1 MNRENLANAEL
12 AAAINDSQT
21 SITLKTGQGGNF
33 TQFPLVCTMT
43 PPGQLSTKDNSEV
56 VLLTDVTSD
65 TATITRAQ
73 YGFSAKSFPIGSIIA
88 NGIYK
93 EDFDAIQDAID
104 LKYDASNPDGFV
116 DATGA
121 ASAAPVQS
129 VAGKTGEVSLSQD
142 DVGLPNVDDT
152 ADVNKPISTA
162 TQTALNAKANASD
175 TVNLTGNQTIAGVK
189 TFSSSPVVPTAT
201 TNTQAV
207 NKAQMDTAD
216 AQKVNKAGDTMTGP
230 LQNTAT
236 SSVTYSQTRGGKR
249 IAFGA
254 SSAGRGI
261 LYNYTDSIEML
272 NVLSD
277 GTGICLGNS
286 NDTQVRRGTG
296 FPNGVVSAPVG
307 STYIDTNATNGAI
320 EWKKATGTGNT
331 GWVVSVGDT
340 GWRNCN
346 SILDTFWDSSG
357 AMFALRRIGS
367 TVYVRL
373 SDIKVGASPSG
384 ARTLLKSLTNNAW
397 PVGFGNEFWGVI
409 LTSGIGV
416 AGWPGKI
423 TPSVATHDLGVS
435 VFTVLSPGNYTTG
448 DTISG
453 NFDYTVRSAWPS
465 TLPGTSA

>member
-121 ASAAPVQS
+121 ASASPVQS

-142 DVGLPNVDDT
+142 DVGLPNVNDT
-152 ADVNKPISTA
+152 SDAEKPVSTA
-162 TQTALNAKANASD
+162 TQTALNAKANATD
-175 TVNLTGNQTIAGVK
+175 TVNLTGNQTVAGVK

-216 AQKVNKAGDTMTGP
+216 ALKVNKAGDTMTGP
-230 LQNTAT
+230 LESTNT
-236 SSVTYSQTRGGKR
+236 SGVCYRQTRAAKNIGSGTSGTGN
-249 IAFGA
+249 F
-254 SSAGRGI
+254 SV
-261 LYNYTDSIEML
+261 YNFTNSFELFHAY
-272 NVLSD
+272 SD
-277 GTGICLGNS
+277 GTGVSLGDSS
-286 NDTQVRRGTG
+286 NAPRLLHGTG
-296 FPNGVVSAPVG
+296 FPDGVVSAPVG
-307 STYIDTNATNGAI
+307 STYYDKNATNGAI

-340 GWRNCN
+340 GW
-346 SILDTFWDSSG
+346 IIPSSSLLVNTTSGG
-357 AMFALRRIGS
+357 ARVRRINAMVYLFFDNVVLNSGS
-367 TVYVRL
+367 GGVSIITAIPLGFRTR
-373 SDIKVGASPSG
+373 ASE
-384 ARTLLKSLTNNAW
+384 RTIQGIGLNNNATLW
-397 PVGFGNEFWGVI
+397 QV
-409 LTSGIGV
+409 
-416 AGWPGKI
+416 
-423 TPSVATHDLGVS
+423 VS
-435 VFTVLSPGNYTTG
+435 VFDSVSYWCFSSTAGGNTSVRPSTGIQGTVQYVT
-448 DTISG
+448 D
-453 NFDYTVRSAWPS
+453 DAWPT
-465 TLPGTSA
+465 TLP

>member
-129 VAGKTGEVSLSQD
+129 VAGKTGDVTLD
-142 DVGLPNVDDT
+142 KADVGLPKVNDT
-152 ADVNKPISTA
+152 SDAEKPVSTA
-162 TQTALNAKANASD
+162 TQMALNEKANAFD

-201 TNTQAV
+201 TGTQAV
-207 NKAQMDTAD
+207 NKAQMDAAD
-216 AQKVNKAGDTMTGP
+216 ALKVDKTSTPSQIYRTMPNGSQSTITYDDNATAWTIPRRVGSGELLVATPWEANHATTKAYVDARVPIT
-230 LQNTAT
+230 
-236 SSVTYSQTRGGKR
+236 
-249 IAFGA
+249 
-254 SSAGRGI
+254 
-261 LYNYTDSIEML
+261 
-272 NVLSD
+272 
-277 GTGICLGNS
+277 
-286 NDTQVRRGTG
+286 GTG

-307 STYIDTNATNGAI
+307 STYIDTAATNGAI

-340 GWRNCN
+340 GWRNIASLIYLPDYYSVANTDVSYLRIRRFSNTVHLLGRVDIVASTTTTPQNLVSN
-346 SILDTFWDSSG
+346 SGLAGFHSPIAYSPIIKYQANNGWSTPTDVLGRSALSASSSD
-357 AMFALRRIGS
+357 FAQLPAGGNISIDRVWS
-367 TVYVRL
+367 T
-373 SDIKVGASPSG
+373 
-384 ARTLLKSLTNNAW
+384 TNNW
-397 PVGFGNEFWGVI
+397 P
-409 LTSGIGV
+409 
-416 AGWPGKI
+416 A
-423 TPSVATHDLGVS
+423 
-435 VFTVLSPGNYTTG
+435 
-448 DTISG
+448 
-453 NFDYTVRSAWPS
+453 
-465 TLPGTSA
+465 TLPGTAV